1 MNATI
6 INPINLF
13 LLILGTYLGIK
24 LSIFL
29 LNKSTTKNNE
39 NKYLG
44 WLIFIQSLAII
55 IGCLYRFDLLG
66 YFSHLIGIQ
75 SLYHFLIGPLA
86 YFYVRACTQ
95 KGFQFRPI
103 LWLHFLPFVVD
114 VLYNIPFF
122 LLSGTQK
129 LAFYEQFVIDGILYS
144 PAIWN
149 AIKTIH
155 ALFYFGF
162 CIQLIQ
168 QYRKYLPNAV
178 SSIDKAF
185 HRWLLLFIFLIA
197 MPILVNIFFITTEYS
212 RAYTILTF
220 LIGLIAFF
228 VAIDTAILVKPE
240 LFQTFP
246 HQILLATSSEDKK
259 QKYESSKLVDL
270 QKDKYIEKLAG
281 YMVVNQPHLEPE
293 LTLAQLSEQIKIPT
307 HYLSQV
313 INEKLNCNFL
323 DFVNGYRV
331 EAVKQKLK
339 DSKYS
344 HYTIISIA
352 YDAGFN
358 AKSTFYAAF
367 KKQTGMTPNQY
378 RKQAKMIAA

>member
-6 INPINLF
+6 TNPINLF

-44 WLIFIQSLAII
+44 WLIFIQSLTII
-55 IGCLYRFDLLG
+55 VGCLYRFDLLG
-66 YFSHLIGIQ
+66 YFQHLIGIQ
-75 SLYHFLIGPLA
+75 TLYHFLLGPLA

-103 LWLHFLPFVVD
+103 LWLHFLPFVAD
-114 VLYNIPFF
+114 LLYTVPF
-122 LLSGTQK
+122 LGLSGAQK
-129 LAFYEQFVIDGILYS
+129 MAFYEQFLTDGTLYS

-155 ALFYFGF
+155 GLFYFGF

-168 QYRKYLPNAV
+168 QYRKHLPNAA
-178 SSIDKAF
+178 SSIDKTF

-212 RAYTILTF
+212 RVYTILTF
-220 LIGLIAFF
+220 LVGVINFF
-228 VAIDTAILVKPE
+228 VAIDIAILVKPE

-246 HQILLATSSEDKK
+246 HQIPTDEQSEISK
-259 QKYESSKLVDL
+259 QKYENSKLQENQKL
-270 QKDKYIEKLAG
+270 QYIENLKT
-281 YMVVNQPHLEPE
+281 YIESEKPYQSPD
-293 LTLAQLSEQIKIPT
+293 LTLAQLATKVNIPT
-307 HYLSQV
+307 HYLSQI
-313 INEKLNCNFL
+313 INEKLGVTFL
-323 DFVNGYRV
+323 DFINGYRV
-331 EAVKQKLK
+331 KATQKMLVDPK
-339 DSKYS
+339 LN
-344 HYTIISIA
+344 HYTIVSIA
-352 YDAGFN
+352 YEAGFN
-358 AKSTFYAAF
+358 AKSTFYAVF
-367 KKQTGMTPNQY
+367 KKQTGMTPSQY
-378 RKQAKMIAA
+378 RKQKR